1 MTAPDTDALLGRLV
15 VALAAVILPT
25 GLLFAWLGWSD
36 LAMLRSWPRA
46 DATVTAAPTAR
57 RLDQAG
63 LTLLAETPSGRV
75 EGRTIRPVAGVWLD
89 PHPAPRHGER
99 VAVVIDPH
107 DPRRMATVDSLRW
120 SWLGIGSAA
129 ATLALGVALAAAAVA
144 EVANARRP
152 RPGAQPAP

>member
-1 MTAPDTDALLGRLV
+1 MTAPDTDALLRRLV

-46 DATVTAAPTAR
+46 DATVTESHAPR

-63 LTLLAETPSGRV
+63 LTLLAETPAGRV

-152 RPGAQPAP
+152 RPGGQAAP